1 MKFLI
6 DECLSPALAEE
17 AQAAGFEAYHI
28 AHIGGASLPDR
39 HVMAY
44 AAAHDLTLV
53 TNNASDFRRLYA
65 ALELHPG
72 LVVIIPNAN
81 RDGQLQ
87 LFRAALARLEIIK
100 ELINRALEI
109 DADGDRIILNEYVLP
124 RQN

>member
-1 MKFLI
+1 
-6 DECLSPALAEE
+6 
-17 AQAAGFEAYHI
+17 
-28 AHIGGASLPDR
+28 
-39 HVMAY
+39 MAY